1 MSALAR
7 SQQLSQ
13 GHLSG
18 EATTRP
24 SEVPKRDFWPASM
37 TGFPS
42 TGGAALRAIGHPRCG
57 AERHTRDYPLDG
69 DFSTTIWERFGEAP
83 ENGDRSM
90 SQKPVLG
97 ANFQFAEDL
106 PNDLRDTRSV
116 GAYRGSQ
123 PTATLHSVDI
133 TEYQCW

>member
-1 MSALAR
+1 M
-7 SQQLSQ
+7 
-13 GHLSG
+13 
-18 EATTRP
+18 
-24 SEVPKRDFWPASM
+24 
-37 TGFPS
+37 
-42 TGGAALRAIGHPRCG
+42 
-57 AERHTRDYPLDG
+57 DG

-83 ENGDRSM
+83 EDGDRSM

-123 PTATLHSVDI
+123 PIRQLYTPLISLNTNVGNKEGCEQRLTI
-133 TEYQCW
+133 TIIRR